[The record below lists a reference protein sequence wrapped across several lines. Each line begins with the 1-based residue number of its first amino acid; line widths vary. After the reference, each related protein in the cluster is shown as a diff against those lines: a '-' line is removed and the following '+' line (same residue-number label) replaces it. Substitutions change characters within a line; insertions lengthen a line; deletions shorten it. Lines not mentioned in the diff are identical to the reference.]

1 MLTSPIVAKR
11 PFLKY
16 VNTKTPKTTTKT
28 TMTNTYTKAD
38 RNIFRQMTDDKNP
51 EARHFIEE
59 RDSETGIFL

>member
-1 MLTSPIVAKR
+1 
-11 PFLKY
+11 
-16 VNTKTPKTTTKT
+16 
-28 TMTNTYTKAD
+28 MTHTYTKAD